1 MASLNKV
8 LLIGNLGKDPELRY
22 TQDGVAILSFPL
34 ATGEVF
40 TEKSGEKVER
50 TTWHNITVWGKI
62 AETLANYLSKGKQV
76 FIEGKIRN
84 SSYDDKDGIKR
95 YKTEVIASN
104 VVMLGSRDTAN
115 LPPDKEP
122 PSAHT
127 DNKSSGEGFE
137 QADAGP
143 DNNYDQSNKKYT
155 AKTLSN
161 GSQQAERLLKRNNNV
176 SSPAEGSRFNDEDH
190 QGTEEDDVPF

>member
-22 TQDGVAILSFPL
+22 TQDGLAILSFPL

-95 YKTEVIASN
+95 YKTEVVASN
-104 VVMLGSRDTAN
+104 VVMLGSRETAGY
-115 LPPDKEP
+115 
-122 PSAHT
+122 T
-127 DNKSSGEGFE
+127 DNKSSGAGSE
-137 QADAGP
+137 QVDASH
-143 DNNYDQSNKKYT
+143 DYNYDQSNKKYP
-155 AKTLSN
+155 AKTSSN
-161 GSQQAERLLKRNNNV
+161 GSQQAERLPNRTNNE
-176 SSPAEGSRFNDEDH
+176 SSSAEGNRFNDEDH